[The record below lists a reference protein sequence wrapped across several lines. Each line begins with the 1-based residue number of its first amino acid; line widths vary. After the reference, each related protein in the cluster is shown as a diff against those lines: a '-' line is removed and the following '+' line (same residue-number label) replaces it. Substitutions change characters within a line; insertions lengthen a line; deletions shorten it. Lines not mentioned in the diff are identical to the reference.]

1 MDGRRLAMMKK
12 WRRKGFVL
20 GLCAAVES
28 QTQLMIMCFSL
39 ERDHSKS
46 GCPAAA
52 CSPTDSICRT
62 VALSD
67 LKLNVSLFWFET
79 RWVCRVLY
87 HRLECGARCGCARA
101 NRACGFPYYCE
112 RHTTSEERRVP
123 ICARVCGEL
132 CAQLHRLPPSCK
144 RVAVVNTKN
153 PF

>member
-1 MDGRRLAMMKK
+1 MMKK

-20 GLCAAVES
+20 GLRAAVES

-87 HRLECGARCGCARA
+87 HRLECGARCVAPGQTARVASLITANGIPRARSGAYLYARA
-101 NRACGFPYYCE
+101 YAGNFVPNCTACRPPANVLQLSIRRTHFE
-112 RHTTSEERRVP
+112 R
-123 ICARVCGEL
+123 
-132 CAQLHRLPPSCK
+132 SCQ
-144 RVAVVNTKN
+144 
-153 PF
+153 